1 MSFFTHD
8 SIRTA
13 AAGHWLARPDPTV
26 AVHGAAVDSRVLRP
40 GQIFIALKGQQTDG
54 HRFTADAVSRGAA
67 IIIVDRDDA
76 VPADAQQRGVGV
88 LKVADTRKALLR
100 LGAACRR
107 AMESTRVI
115 AVGGSNGKTTTV
127 RLLQSVLSTRLRGT
141 ASPRSFNN
149 DIGVPLTLLN
159 ARPGDHYVICEVG
172 TNAPGEIAALADV
185 VQPDIAV
192 ITSIGREHLE
202 GLGSIAGVAREE
214 GAVFRSIRPGGL
226 AVYAADCAELRPLA
240 PTGLAAVRF
249 GLAEDADLRLT
260 AWEPALLPDGRPGV
274 RLRIND
280 RWTFAAP
287 LEGRHNALNCCAAV
301 AVARRLNIDDDL
313 IAAGLLAAEPPE
325 MRWQRLTIANAE
337 IINDAYN
344 ANPESMLAAMRT
356 FAELP
361 RPAGR
366 RALILADMLE
376 LGPAGPDAH
385 AEIAQAVADLTCADL
400 VLLLGPLMAHA
411 AERLARAAP
420 GVPVRHFPATDD
432 RVFAAVAAEIRPG
445 DRVLL
450 KGSRSMR
457 LERVLDALR
466 QAQHRPVVPAGA
478 NPAPARS

>member
-1 MSFFTHD
+1 MNFFSPD
-8 SIRTA
+8 AIRTA
-13 AAGHWLARPDPTV
+13 AAGHWLARPDP
-26 AVHGAAVDSRVLRP
+26 AAPILGAAIDSRAVRP
-40 GQIFIALKGQQTDG
+40 GQIFIALKGRQTDG
-54 HRFTADAVSRGAA
+54 HQFTADAAARGAA
-67 IIIVDRDDA
+67 VIIVERDDA
-76 VPADAQQRGVGV
+76 LPPDARRRPVGV
-88 LKVADTRKALLR
+88 LRVADTRKALLR

-127 RLLQSVLSTRLRGT
+127 RLLHSVLSTRLRGT
-141 ASPRSFNN
+141 CSPRSFNN

-214 GAVFRSIRPGGL
+214 AAVFRAIRPGGL
-226 AVYAADCAELRPLA
+226 AVCTADCPELRPLVPPA
-240 PTGLAAVRF
+240 LACVRF

-260 AWEPALLPDGRPGV
+260 ASEPATLPDGRPGL

-287 LEGRHNALNCCAAV
+287 LEGRHNALNCCSAV

-325 MRWQRLTIANAE
+325 MRWQRLLIAGAE

-344 ANPESMLAAMRT
+344 ANPESMLAALRT
-356 FAELP
+356 FAALP

-366 RALILADMLE
+366 RTVILADMLE

-385 AEIAQAVADLTCADL
+385 AEIAQALAELACADRA
-400 VLLLGPLMAHA
+400 VLIGPLMAHA
-411 AERLARAAP
+411 AERLARVAP
-420 GVPVRHFPATDD
+420 GLPVQHLPDGD
-432 RVFAAVAAEIRPG
+432 NPAAVAADIRPG

-457 LERVLDALR
+457 LERIVAAL
-466 QAQHRPVVPAGA
+466 QQGPHRPVVPAA
-478 NPAPARS
+478 DPAPART